1 MNFFQ
6 QMIAA
11 LPAVATSWQAVAGYV
26 ALTVAFVVVS
36 LKVTRNKNLLN
47 KIKSLPE
54 KDRARV
60 LQMEMGASYL
70 ATGLSPEQWL
80 QQQRQ
85 RYYFVGFL
93 AVCGLTVALVLAAML
108 SGGGGGGD
116 SVAAQH
122 RAETVAQELL
132 AKLNAHD
139 FKAAYELFPDDVR
152 KNIGFAQFKA
162 DIDRMRFQL
171 PGEPL
176 KDSIEQSVAN
186 GAFLS
191 VFVTSEFS
199 VETRVRNVV
208 GFAKDGNGW
217 KLWQYNWQPV
227 DWPLVWPSS
236 TEARLSAADA
246 IKAYRSLSE
255 KDRAVPLPKPFRGNI
270 TGSAPGWKLVVNS
283 VSRGEDDH
291 RCTVDATEADS
302 SITVE
307 LKNVVGGCK
316 LQEGSRVLVNALI
329 SGISNSGIQL
339 EGVRYFTES

>member
-1 MNFFQ
+1 MSFFQ
-6 QMIAA
+6 QMVTA
-11 LPAVATSWQAVAGYV
+11 LPAVATSWPALIGYV
-26 ALTVAFVVVS
+26 ALIVAFVIVS

-47 KIKSLPE
+47 KLKSLPE
-54 KDRARV
+54 RDRARV

-93 AVCGLTVALVLAAML
+93 AVCGLTMALVLAAML
-108 SGGGGGGD
+108 SGGAGD

-122 RAETVAQELL
+122 RAETVAQEFL
-132 AKLNAHD
+132 AKLNAQD
-139 FKAAYELFPDDVR
+139 FKAAYDLFPDDVR

-162 DIDRMRFQL
+162 DIERMRFQL
-171 PGEPL
+171 PGESL

-186 GAFLS
+186 GAFLT
-191 VFVTSEFS
+191 VFVASEFS
-199 VETRVRNVV
+199 IETRVRNVV

-236 TEARLSAADA
+236 TEARPSAADT

-255 KDRAVPLPKPFRGNI
+255 KDRATPLPKPFRGNI

-283 VSRGEDDH
+283 VTRGEDDH
-291 RCTVDATEADS
+291 RCSVDATEADS
-302 SITVE
+302 TTAVE

-339 EGVRYFTES
+339 EGVRYFTEN